1 MLEETVET
9 IWVIVD
15 ETPQTTEDDGSKD
28 GTSSSGS
35 WRKRSELA
43 TGASTGVKVSV
54 QKLEAEMS
62 KFLLVVGG
70 LFSRAQRQVNQQS
83 GLKLDEIELSVEVN
97 AEGEV
102 KLVGT
107 GGKLGTKGA
116 ITLRFK
122 QFDS

>member
-1 MLEETVET
+1 
-9 IWVIVD
+9 
-15 ETPQTTEDDGSKD
+15 
-28 GTSSSGS
+28 
-35 WRKRSELA
+35 
-43 TGASTGVKVSV
+43 
-54 QKLEAEMS
+54 MS